1 MATLSATAALYNAFK
16 LKTVDKNA
24 IAAITSTASLT
35 CSTTRAPF
43 VRAGI
48 RSKATVSATPGFAIY
63 GGVAKGETT
72 LQAVST
78 LRCKFPTYFK
88 LDWDK
93 LNLPEGTNV
102 VLKVERDFVK
112 EGVFPESINSAL
124 PKNNNLLTFRTP
136 KKLVAYL
143 TAAASLTHTTLKIK
157 QLASAISGAMTF
169 VSTVRANKVGVT
181 SLDSAFTTSIIANYK
196 SVNNFAVMNA
206 QAAVAA
212 VTGFLKGTSSN
223 STIVSSATIAS
234 ANSRIRFGVSAVNA
248 ASTTSVNGLKYTGIV
263 ANTTTSAT
271 MTTSAIR
278 IKGIIK
284 DLSAQFS
291 QTAIP
296 TRTSGAFGNIN
307 SNFGIVTNNIATGPT
322 NAPNKSWRGL
332 AVHPITQEVYAMH
345 FGTPGEL
352 WKQST
357 PTSGWE
363 LVKTMTHDGDTLQCM
378 GMSFNSSGDLWIC
391 TYGVSGSGNRNG
403 DIFVMY
409 NGTTSLNPLN
419 QTRRYWRDIHHTAN
433 GQIWAV
439 AQYSSTTNRG
449 GIFQWDGSNFT
460 ALNSYAWTSGEANF
474 DGITSATYINQ
485 ANQILI
491 TRSVNAGLYRV
502 DGSGGDGISI
512 AEGFISTVNGES
524 TEATGIET
532 SPSGRLWIC
541 SGQSVDSTGFNGKCG
556 YRVSNAEWQPV
567 HVRERDYECIAIISA
582 GVVYAGATTRLVS
595 GSKVSGG
602 DIDIVSLDGLI

>member
-24 IAAITSTASLT
+24 IAAITSTASLS

-48 RSKATVSATPGFAIY
+48 RAKATVSATPGFAIY
-63 GGVAKGETT
+63 GGVAKDATT

-78 LRCKFPTYFK
+78 LRCKFPTYVK
-88 LDWDK
+88 LNWDK
-93 LNLPEGTNV
+93 LNLPEGTTV
-102 VLKVERDFVK
+102 VLKVERDFVR

-124 PKNNNLLTFRTP
+124 PKNNNLITFRTP
-136 KKLVAYL
+136 KKLFAYL
-143 TAAASLTHTTLKIK
+143 TSSATIVHTTLRIK

-169 VSTVRANKVGVT
+169 VSTARANKVGVT
-181 SLDSAFTTSIIANYK
+181 SLDSAFTTSILANFK

-206 QAAVAA
+206 QATVSA

-223 STIVSSATIAS
+223 NSIVSSTTIAS
-234 ANSRIRFGVSAVNA
+234 ANARIRFGVSAVTA
-248 ASTTSVNGLKYTGIV
+248 TSTTSVDGLKYTGIV
-263 ANTTTSAT
+263 ANTTASAT

-278 IKGIIK
+278 IKGIVK

-291 QTAIP
+291 ITAIP

-357 PTSGWE
+357 PTSPWQ
-363 LVKTMTHDGDTLQCM
+363 LVKTMIHDGDTLQCQ
-378 GMSFNSSGDLWIC
+378 GIAFNSSGDLWIC
-391 TYGVSGSGNRNG
+391 TYGVSSESRNG

-409 NGTTSLNPLN
+409 NGTTDLNPLS
-419 QTRRYWRDIHHTAN
+419 QTRRYWRDIHHTAD

-439 AQYSSTTNRG
+439 AQFASTSNRG
-449 GIFQWDGSNFT
+449 GIYQWNGSSFA
-460 ALNSYAWTSGEANF
+460 ALNSYAWTSSEGIF
-474 DGITSATYINQ
+474 DGVTSATYLNQ
-485 ANQILI
+485 PNKILL
-491 TRSVNAGLYRV
+491 TRSVNGGLYLV
-502 DGSGGDGISI
+502 DGSAGDGISI
-512 AEGFISTVNGES
+512 AEVLISTVNGES

-541 SGQSVDSTGFNGKCG
+541 SGQTVDSTGFNGKCG
-556 YRVSNAEWQPV
+556 YRVSSGQWQPV
-567 HVRERDYECIAIISA
+567 HVRERDYECIAITNA
-582 GVVYAGATTRLVS
+582 GVVYAGAINRLVS
-595 GSKVSGG
+595 GTKVSGG